1 MLYEK
6 FYYNLVYFV
15 NIFWGKK
22 DVENWL
28 FLSFFLVREKVVL
41 DEVCWMRFE

>member
-22 DVENWL
+22 DVENW